1 MFKMTPNIMRNL
13 VVRKSTRRYPYVVRE
28 PFDKA
33 RGELLNEIE
42 RCIFCGM
49 CEAKCPSRCIEV
61 DKPAYK
67 WNYDPFACVY
77 CGVCVDICPS
87 KSLHQKAEYRK
98 PTAERLT
105 ISLQGQPRK
114 KAKDK
119 EKAKEQEALEAGA
132 ESPPAAA
139 PTAQEE

>member
-98 PTAERLT
+98 PTVERLT

-119 EKAKEQEALEAGA
+119 EKAKEKEALEAGA
-132 ESPPAAA
+132 ESPPAPA